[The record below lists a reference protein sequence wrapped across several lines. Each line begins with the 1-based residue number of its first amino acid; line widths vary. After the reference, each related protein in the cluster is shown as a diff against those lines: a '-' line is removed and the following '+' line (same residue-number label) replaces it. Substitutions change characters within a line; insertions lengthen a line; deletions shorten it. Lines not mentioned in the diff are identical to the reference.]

1 MLRRLLADNALLAL
15 QYAAGVLVP
24 LALIPHF
31 VKTLGAAEYGRVAI
45 AVAAMS
51 YASIVVQ
58 YAFHLT
64 GPADFAARGTE
75 EDRKALF
82 LDIALARMLLL
93 AGVLAVAVCGL
104 LIAPLAS
111 TTFEGTRTLHWWL
124 LLALPVGAALNAGW
138 YLQCTGR
145 LAALSAISI
154 AAATFTLIVGFTFVD
169 GADPDATMWAAGAL
183 GLGPLLTGL
192 GTFFWAATTL
202 PRERAT
208 TSWQRALRTLSS
220 GREIFFSQFVAAGYA
235 LAGPIVVGLVA
246 GERSAGLYSA
256 VERIANALQTALGLT
271 HVAAYP
277 RLAALYRKARA
288 DYLRLVCVVLGINAL
303 AVGALGAMLWLAAEA
318 ASAFVFGEISTE
330 SRWLL
335 ALAWLWLA
343 VSVVG
348 PPITGYLTI
357 SGARSEILS
366 LTWRVLLVSLPAG
379 TAAAVVFAGP
389 GWLAGLI
396 AGQCLVLG
404 RAIGAY
410 ARERSILTA
419 RH

>member
-1 MLRRLLADNALLAL
+1 MLRRLLADNVLLAL

-31 VKTLGAAEYGRVAI
+31 VKTLGAAEYGRIAI
-45 AVAAMS
+45 AVAALS

-64 GPADFAARGTE
+64 GPADLAARSTAVG
-75 EDRKALF
+75 RKALF
-82 LDIALARMLLL
+82 LDIALARIVLL
-93 AGVLAVAVCGL
+93 AGILAVAASSL
-104 LIAPLAS
+104 LIAPLAA
-111 TTFEGTRTLHWWL
+111 TTSEGSRTLHWWL
-124 LLALPVGAALNAGW
+124 LLALPVGAAFNAGW

-154 AAATFTLIVGFTFVD
+154 AAAALTLLVGFIFVR
-169 GADPDATMWAAGAL
+169 GSDPDATLWAAGAL
-183 GLGPLLTGL
+183 GLGPLVTGL
-192 GTFFWAATTL
+192 GTFVWAATTL

-208 TSWQRALRTLSS
+208 TSWQRAIRTLSS
-220 GREIFFSQFVAAGYA
+220 GREIFLSQFVAAGYT
-235 LAGPIVVGLVA
+235 LAGPIVVGVVV

-277 RLAALYRKARA
+277 RLAALYRKART
-288 DYLRLVCVVLGINAL
+288 DYLRLVQMVLGVNTL
-303 AVGALGAMLWLAAEA
+303 AVGALGVLLWLMVDAV
-318 ASAFVFGEISTE
+318 SAFVFGEVSTE

-357 SGARSEILS
+357 SGSRSEILS

-379 TAAAVVFAGP
+379 TVGAVVFASP

-410 ARERSILTA
+410 ARERSTLTT
-419 RH
+419 HH

>member
-1 MLRRLLADNALLAL
+1 MFRRLLADNALLAL

-45 AVAAMS
+45 AVAALS

-64 GPADFAARGTE
+64 GPADFASRGTE

-93 AGVLAVAVCGL
+93 AGVLCVAVGGL

-111 TTFEGTRTLHWWL
+111 TTFEGTRALHWWL
-124 LLALPVGAALNAGW
+124 LLALPVGAAFNAGW

-145 LAALSAISI
+145 LAALAAISI
-154 AAATFTLIVGFTFVD
+154 AAATVTLIVGFTFVD
-169 GADPDATMWAAGAL
+169 SGDPDAKLWAAGAL
-183 GLGPLLTGL
+183 GVGPLLTGL
-192 GTFFWAATTL
+192 GTFLWAAATL
-202 PRERAT
+202 PRERAAM
-208 TSWQRALRTLSS
+208 SWQRALRTLAG
-220 GREIFFSQFVAAGYA
+220 GREIFLSQFVAAGYT
-235 LAGPIVVGLVA
+235 LAGPIAVGVVA

-277 RLAALYRKARA
+277 RLAALYPKARA
-288 DYLRLVCVVLGINAL
+288 DYLRLVRLVLGINAL
-303 AVGALGAMLWLAAEA
+303 AVGALGAMLWLTADGVC
-318 ASAFVFGEISTE
+318 AFVFGEISTE
-330 SRWLL
+330 SQWLL

-343 VSVVG
+343 ISVAG

-357 SGARSEILS
+357 SGSRSEVLS
-366 LTWRVLLVSLPAG
+366 LTCRVLLVSLSAG
-379 TAAAVVFAGP
+379 TAGAAMFAGP

-410 ARERSILTA
+410 ARERSILTD
-419 RH
+419 HH

>member
-24 LALIPHF
+24 LALIPHL
-31 VKTLGAAEYGRVAI
+31 VKTLGAAEYGRVAM
-45 AVAAMS
+45 AVAALS

-64 GPADFAARGTE
+64 GPADFAARSTAE
-75 EDRKALF
+75 SRKALF
-82 LDIALARMLLL
+82 LDIALARTLLL
-93 AGVLAVAVCGL
+93 AGVLAVAACGL

-111 TTFEGTRTLHWWL
+111 ATFGDARASHWWM
-124 LLALPVGAALNAGW
+124 LLALPVGAAFNSGW

-154 AAATFTLIVGFTFVD
+154 VAATSTLIVGFTFVD
-169 GADPDATMWAAGAL
+169 AGDPDATIWAAGAL

-192 GTFFWAATTL
+192 GTFFWAAATL
-202 PRERAT
+202 PREKAT
-208 TSWQRALRTLSS
+208 TSWRSAIRTLSS
-220 GREIFFSQFVAAGYA
+220 GREIFFSQFVAAGYT

-246 GERSAGLYSA
+246 GERSAGLYST
-256 VERIANALQTALGLT
+256 VERIANAVQTALGLT

-277 RLAALYRKARA
+277 RLAALYRNARA
-288 DYLRLVCVVLGINAL
+288 DYLRLVRVVLGINAL
-303 AVGALGAMLWLAAEA
+303 AVGALGAVLGFMAEPV
-318 ASAFVFGEISTE
+318 SAFVFGEISTE

-335 ALAWLWLA
+335 ALAWVWLA
-343 VSVVG
+343 VSTAG
-348 PPITGYLTI
+348 PPITGYLAI
-357 SGARSEILS
+357 SGSRSEILS

-379 TAAAVVFAGP
+379 TISALVFAGP

-410 ARERSILTA
+410 ARERSILTTN
-419 RH
+419 R

>member
-1 MLRRLLADNALLAL
+1 MLRRLLADNVLLAL
-15 QYAAGVLVP
+15 QYAASVLVP

-31 VKTLGAAEYGRVAI
+31 VKTLGAAEYGRIAI
-45 AVAAMS
+45 AVAALS

-64 GPADFAARGTE
+64 GPADLAARSTAVG
-75 EDRKALF
+75 RKALF
-82 LDIALARMLLL
+82 LDIALARIVLL
-93 AGVLAVAVCGL
+93 AGILAVAASGL
-104 LIAPLAS
+104 LIAPLAAPTS
-111 TTFEGTRTLHWWL
+111 EGTRSAHWWL
-124 LLALPVGAALNAGW
+124 LLALPVGAAFNAGW

-154 AAATFTLIVGFTFVD
+154 AAATLTLIVGFTCVD
-169 GADPDATMWAAGAL
+169 GGDPDATMWAAGAL
-183 GLGPLLTGL
+183 GLGPLLTGV
-192 GTFFWAATTL
+192 GTFVWAAATL

-208 TSWQRALRTLSS
+208 ASWQGAIRTLSS
-220 GREIFFSQFVAAGYA
+220 GSEIFLSQFVAAGYT
-235 LAGPIVVGLVA
+235 LAGPIVVGVVV

-277 RLAALYRKARA
+277 RLAALYRKART
-288 DYLRLVCVVLGINAL
+288 DYLRLVQMVLGVNTL
-303 AVGALGAMLWLAAEA
+303 AVGALGVLLWLMVDAV
-318 ASAFVFGEISTE
+318 SAFVFGEVSTE

-357 SGARSEILS
+357 SGSRSEILS

-379 TAAAVVFAGP
+379 TVGAVVLAGP

-404 RAIGAY
+404 RAIDAY
-410 ARERSILTA
+410 ARERSTLTT
-419 RH
+419 HH

>member
-1 MLRRLLADNALLAL
+1 MLRRLLADNAWLAL

-45 AVAAMS
+45 AVAALS

-75 EDRKALF
+75 DSRKALF

-93 AGVLAVAVCGL
+93 AGVLAVAVCGI

-111 TTFEGTRTLHWWL
+111 TTFQGTRTLHWWL
-124 LLALPVGAALNAGW
+124 LLALPVGAAFNAGW

-145 LAALSAISI
+145 LVAVTAISI
-154 AAATFTLIVGFTFVD
+154 AATTLTLIVGFTFVD
-169 GADPDATMWAAGAL
+169 RGDPDATVWAAGAL
-183 GLGPLLTGL
+183 ALGPLLTGL
-192 GTFFWAATTL
+192 GTFFWAAITL
-202 PRERAT
+202 PRKRVTPSWHRAI
-208 TSWQRALRTLSS
+208 RVLSS
-220 GREIFFSQFVAAGYA
+220 GREIFLSQFAAAGYG
-235 LAGPIVVGLVA
+235 LAGPVVVGAVA

-277 RLAALYRKARA
+277 RLAALYQKSRA
-288 DYLRLVCVVLGINAL
+288 EYLRLMRVVLGINAL
-303 AVGALGAMLWLAAEA
+303 AIGALGAILWFTAEA

-335 ALAWLWLA
+335 GLAWLWLA

-357 SGARSEILS
+357 SGSRNEVLS

-379 TAAAVVFAGP
+379 TAGTAAFAGP

-410 ARERSILTA
+410 ARERSILTTY
-419 RH
+419 H